1 MTPDAEDTVT
11 MRPPRRAEIIGST
24 IGPQHGLPVILQHAR
39 KNRVSRY
46 PSIQD
51 RTIVSAVGLNI
62 GLDDRAALA
71 AIGNVE
77 ARQPCVATRGVY
89 GGQGL
94 LGSGAIAAIVHDD
107 REAITG
113 QTHGDR
119 RADALTCTCHQNLAF
134 HAPDPAFSR
143 PWARV
148 SSNAATLSGW

>member
-1 MTPDAEDTVT
+1 
-11 MRPPRRAEIIGST
+11 
-24 IGPQHGLPVILQHAR
+24 
-39 KNRVSRY
+39 
-46 PSIQD
+46 
-51 RTIVSAVGLNI
+51 GLNI

-77 ARQPCVATRGVY
+77 ARQPCIATRGVY

-94 LGSGAIAAIVHDD
+94 LGSGAIAAIGHDD
-107 REAITG
+107 CEAITG
-113 QTHGDR
+113 QTHGAC
-119 RADALTCTCHQNLAF
+119 RADAPTLPCHQNITV